1 MFTVLD
7 LNSLSSNN
15 MQRVFFSNLILM
27 VLLNLLVK
35 PIALFGIDATVQ
47 NRVGPESYGLYFS
60 LLNLS
65 VLFNTLLDLGI
76 NNFTTKNLAQDPEKI
91 KKYFGKVFSF
101 RLVLFTVYSAFTFG
115 LALFLGYSGKPLYLL
130 SFLILNQF
138 LVLSIAYLRS
148 HFAGFHFFKTD
159 AFISILDR
167 FLLILVGGIWLFTS
181 LAPSQIKI
189 EEFIWIQTFCYAT
202 SLIVGLVLLLKH
214 IERPY
219 LKWDFSFGMD
229 LVKKSWPYALL
240 IVLMLLYTR
249 IDGVM
254 LERIHPNGAYEAGVY
269 AQGFRLLD
277 ALFMFGMI
285 FAGLL
290 FPIFSRQL
298 KTSLSVVLD
307 LVKASANLLLGGTVI
322 IIFVTVFNAELIL
335 GWIYVD
341 ITDAVGPFQFLMLGF
356 FPIGMNFIFGT
367 LLTANGDLK
376 ILNSISAIG
385 IIANITTNL
394 ILIPIYGALGA
405 AIATFGTQGVTAIA
419 QFLFCVYKFNIPK
432 KAIGILKLAGLAAG
446 LFALSI
452 WFENSSYLMLLQIIV
467 GSILIFG
474 LSLIDVHALKKLIL
488 SSNKIK

>member
-1 MFTVLD
+1 
-7 LNSLSSNN
+7 
-15 MQRVFFSNLILM
+15 MQRIFFSNLILM
-27 VLLNLLVK
+27 ILLNLLIK

-47 NRVGPESYGLYFS
+47 NRVGPENYGLYFS

-101 RLVLFTVYSAFTFG
+101 RLVLFTFYSIFTFG
-115 LALFLGYSGKPLYLL
+115 LALFLGYSGRPLYLL

-167 FLLILVGGIWLFTS
+167 FLLIIVGGIWLFSSFT
-181 LAPSQIKI
+181 PSVIKI
-189 EEFIWIQTFCYAT
+189 EVFIWIQTFCYAT
-202 SLIVGLVLLLKH
+202 TLLIGLIILLKH
-214 IERPY
+214 LERPY
-219 LKWDFSFGMD
+219 LQWDLLFGIG
-229 LVKKSWPYALL
+229 LIKKSWPYALL

-298 KTSLSVVLD
+298 KISLTLVLD
-307 LVKASANLLLGGTVI
+307 LVKASANLLLGGAII
-322 IIFVTVFNAELIL
+322 IIFVTVFNAALIL
-335 GWIYVD
+335 GWIYND
-341 ITDAVGPFQFLMLGF
+341 IQNAIGPFQFLMLGF

-367 LLTANGDLK
+367 LLTANGNLRV
-376 ILNSISAIG
+376 LNSISAIG
-385 IIANITTNL
+385 ILANITINL
-394 ILIPIYGALGA
+394 ILIPEYGALGA
-405 AIATFGTQGVTAIA
+405 AIATFATQGVTAIA
-419 QFLFCVYKFNIPK
+419 QFFYCVYKFEIPK
-432 KAIGILKLAGLAAG
+432 KATGIIKLGGLTAG
-446 LFALSI
+446 LFIVSSI
-452 WFENSSYLMLLQIIV
+452 FENSANLMLMQIV
-467 GSILIFG
+467 AGCILLFG
-474 LSLIDVHALKKLIL
+474 LSLIDLQAIKKLIL
-488 SSNKIK
+488 SSDKIK